1 VEGGKKEWRG
11 IKMEGMHSSTIYQR
25 FPPLNIPAIIV
36 LHFGVQQEGKKK
48 MLGI

>member
-1 VEGGKKEWRG
+1 VEGGKER

-36 LHFGVQQEGKKK
+36 LHFGVQQEGKEEDAGDIK
-48 MLGI
+48 